1 MQNIT
6 YCSLGALLFFVF
18 TLTSGT
24 LFSLFFNQKLFIY
37 IHLSLFMNTHKPIL
51 LSSNITYW
59 KSNIFLVKVQSALSW
74 HAPPAWGEE
83 EVKKFRKAF
92 AGEGEGGKSENWS
105 GNLVRGVYIIL
116 KEKLKLDNISKKNT
130 FGITNLI
137 YFRDFWK
144 MDLLSFEKMSLIHP
158 GN

>member
-6 YCSLGALLFFVF
+6 YCSLGTLLFFVF

-59 KSNIFLVKVQSALSW
+59 KSNIFLVKVQSTLSW

-83 EVKKFRKAF
+83 GVKKFRKAF

-105 GNLVRGVYIIL
+105 GNFVV
-116 KEKLKLDNISKKNT
+116 DNISKKNT

>member
-1 MQNIT
+1 MD
-6 YCSLGALLFFVF
+6 
-18 TLTSGT
+18 
-24 LFSLFFNQKLFIY
+24 
-37 IHLSLFMNTHKPIL
+37 THKPVL

-74 HAPPAWGEE
+74 HGPPAWGEE
-83 EVKKFRKAF
+83 GVKNFRKAF
-92 AGEGEGGKSENWS
+92 AGEEGGGGSENWW
-105 GNLVRGVYIIL
+105 GNFVGGGHIIL
-116 KEKLKLDNISKKNT
+116 KEKLKLDNISKKSI
-130 FGITNLI
+130 FGITYLI

>member
-1 MQNIT
+1 
-6 YCSLGALLFFVF
+6 
-18 TLTSGT
+18 
-24 LFSLFFNQKLFIY
+24 
-37 IHLSLFMNTHKPIL
+37 MNTHKPIL

-59 KSNIFLVKVQSALSW
+59 KSKIFLVKVQSALSW

-105 GNLVRGVYIIL
+105 GNFVGMGGGGVYIIL
-116 KEKLKLDNISKKNT
+116 KEKLKLDNIIKKNT

-137 YFRDFWK
+137 
-144 MDLLSFEKMSLIHP
+144 
-158 GN
+158 